1 MKKYTTYYNL
11 HPFFSSIHMKNLFAF
26 AILVILMT
34 VFPIE
39 NGHAEPLTLE
49 DAVVVALGKNP
60 QAVEARESVAAAEA
74 RTGQTLSSYYPQLS
88 VGADWNKGRTFMTAT
103 ESIKPIEVTT
113 SALYLKQTIYDFGR
127 TAGTVASA
135 RSNTKAATEMLT
147 ITRQDLA
154 FRVRAAFY
162 SLLAA
167 EKQVRAVRET
177 VSARDA
183 LYHQAQE
190 FFNQGVRAKI
200 DVANAEANLY
210 AARTL
215 LTQAENNRDNARVE
229 LANAMGITSLED
241 RTLVESETISAAL
254 PELSKAQQKAIANR
268 AELKRLAAIKDSA
281 AANLKTAKS
290 GYLPILSGIVSIG
303 YADKTAPPDGE
314 VWAVG
319 LNLTVPIFSGFSTVE
334 QEKEAVALMRVVE
347 AQETDVRLQIVK
359 ETEFAWRG
367 MKEASSRIAST
378 EKEMAAARENRILAE
393 GRYHE
398 GVGNI
403 IEITDAQSQALN
415 GETAHIQ
422 AIYDYHIASAR
433 FNRAVGKE

>member
-1 MKKYTTYYNL
+1 MKTLIISMVLSVLT
-11 HPFFSSIHMKNLFAF
+11 A
-26 AILVILMT
+26 A
-34 VFPIE
+34 
-39 NGHAEPLTLE
+39 NGYAAEPLTIE
-49 DAVVVALGKNP
+49 DAVMTALGKNP
-60 QAVEARESVAAAEA
+60 QAIEAQESVAVAEA
-74 RTGQTLSSYYPQLS
+74 RTGQTLSNYYPQLGI
-88 VGADWNKGRTFMTAT
+88 GADWNKGRTFMTAT
-103 ESIKPIEVTT
+103 ESIKPTEAAT

-135 RSNTKAATEMLT
+135 RSNTKAAAESLT
-147 ITRQDLA
+147 ITRQDIA
-154 FRVRAAFY
+154 FRVRADFY
-162 SLLAA
+162 SVLAS
-167 EKQVRAVRET
+167 EKQVLAVRET
-177 VSARDA
+177 VRDREA

-200 DVANAEANLY
+200 DVAKAEANLY

-229 LANAMGITSLED
+229 LANAMGIDSLED
-241 RTLVESETISAAL
+241 RTLAASETISPAL
-254 PELSKAQQKAIANR
+254 PELNSAQKDALANR

-290 GYLPILSGIVSIG
+290 GYLPILSGTAGIG
-303 YADKTAPPDGE
+303 YADGEFPPDGE

-347 AQETDVRLQIVK
+347 AQETDVRLQIIK
-359 ETEFAWRG
+359 ETESAWRG

-378 EKEMAAARENRILAE
+378 EKEMAAARENRVLAE
-393 GRYHE
+393 GRYKE
-398 GVGNI
+398 GAGNI

-422 AIYDYHIASAR
+422 AIYDYHIALAR
-433 FNRAVGKE
+433 FNRALGKE